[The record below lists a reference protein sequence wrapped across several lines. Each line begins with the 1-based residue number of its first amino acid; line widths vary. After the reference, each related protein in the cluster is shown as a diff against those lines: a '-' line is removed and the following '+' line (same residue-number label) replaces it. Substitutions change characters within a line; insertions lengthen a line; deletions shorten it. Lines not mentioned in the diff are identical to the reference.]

1 MYSLSL
7 HFKQNRKIIKIT
19 CVELRFEV
27 LSNSNELNEIAEKI
41 KNKENEN
48 RR

>member
-7 HFKQNRKIIKIT
+7 HFKKNRKTIQIT

-27 LSNSNELNEIAEKI
+27 PSHSNELNEIAEKI

>member
-7 HFKQNRKIIKIT
+7 HFKQNRKIQIT

-27 LSNSNELNEIAEKI
+27 PSHSNELNEIAEKI